1 MVQGT
6 NIDVTVSSLCALVAI
21 SDLQSGSSQPST
33 AIDTGTTL
41 IAAPEAAIEAIYA
54 AIPNSQPMSGSGNQ
68 GLWSFPCDTNL
79 NVSMQYGGLSYQI
92 STADM
97 NLGRFSSSSD
107 MCTGA
112 FFQMDMS
119 SQSPISWI
127 VGASFLKNV
136 YSVFRYEPTAIGF
149 AALSGQSDSVSN
161 GTNTPTTGGGTIGGG
176 GSSGSS
182 SGNGAGRSAAG
193 LAGLALAVVG
203 SVAAVLI

>member
-1 MVQGT
+1 MEGQ
-6 NIDVTVSSLCALVAI
+6 
-21 SDLQSGSSQPST
+21 Q
-33 AIDTGTTL
+33 
-41 IAAPEAAIEAIYA
+41 Y
-54 AIPNSQPMSGSGNQ
+54 Q
-68 GLWSFPCDTNL
+68 GLWAFPCDTDL

-97 NLGRFSSSSD
+97 NLGRFSTASN

-136 YSVFRYEPTAIGF
+136 YSIYRYEPTAIGF

-161 GTNTPTTGGGTIGGG
+161 GTNTPTTGGGTVGGNG
-176 GSSGSS
+176 DSGSTS
-182 SGNGAGRSAAG
+182 ESGSARTSVAG
-193 LAGLALAVVG
+193 LASVALALAG
-203 SVAAVLI
+203 SVFAGLI